1 MYCGRCGTNDDN
13 NVITRNIEED
23 GDTLYISYYGVCRQ
37 CGEPLGFKEIFH
49 LTDWDYISSD
59 EIKKVLTNFKGYG
72 KIIKR

>member
-1 MYCGRCGTNDDN
+1 MYCGRCGADDDN

-23 GDTLYISYYGVCRQ
+23 GNTLYISYYGVCCQ
-37 CGEPLGFKEIFH
+37 CGELLGFKEIFH